1 MKKLVLIVAATLLVL
16 SGCVSDKVGTINNVE
31 SKLKSIKSKVSEVE
45 GSLNS
50 ELKQNDT
57 TSLNQRDVATVTSI
71 ADGDTITIKLLANSK
86 LDTGKKGETFKVR
99 YLCIDTPESVK
110 KGVKVQPVAKEAS
123 NFNKQLLLGKKVHLE
138 YENNKYDKYHRLLA
152 YVFLEDELV
161 QETMLKRGFGIIRYS
176 NGNTRYKEKLQ
187 TAEQVARTNK
197 SGVWGIDGY
206 VINGKYNLR

>member
-1 MKKLVLIVAATLLVL
+1 MY
-16 SGCVSDKVGTINNVE
+16 
-31 SKLKSIKSKVSEVE
+31 
-45 GSLNS
+45 
-50 ELKQNDT
+50 
-57 TSLNQRDVATVTSI
+57 
-71 ADGDTITIKLLANSK
+71 
-86 LDTGKKGETFKVR
+86 R
-99 YLCIDTPESVK
+99 YARVCK

-123 NFNKQLLLGKKVHLE
+123 NFNKQLLLGKTVHLE

-206 VINGKYNLR
+206 VINGKYNLI